1 MRLQN
6 AFTLLFIFQFSILA
20 FAMFFYI
27 FMVLNNT
34 IFKNT
39 LLFNVYQK
47 NVTWLSSALPLIFV
61 IVLFISLIDSYLNPS
76 YAKAFIY
83 FVFMLSFGFIYALT
97 QNIIINFFNATQQ
110 IFLNSTMKET
120 FQDSYQFVFNK
131 NYAFLTFVLLG
142 FNVLVN
148 IYALK
153 SSESYG

>member
-20 FAMFFYI
+20 VAMLFYI

-34 IFKNT
+34 IFKNET
-39 LLFNVYQK
+39 LFNVYQK
-47 NVTWLSSALPLIFV
+47 NVQWLSSALPLIFV
-61 IVLFISLIDSYLNPS
+61 IVSFISLIDSYLNPS

-83 FVFMLSFGFIYALT
+83 FVFMLGFGFIYALT
-97 QNIIINFFNATQQ
+97 QNAIVYFFNATQQ
-110 IFLNSTMKET
+110 IFINATMKQT
-120 FQDSYQFVFNK
+120 FQDSYAFIFNR
-131 NYAFLTFVLLG
+131 NYAFLTFILLG